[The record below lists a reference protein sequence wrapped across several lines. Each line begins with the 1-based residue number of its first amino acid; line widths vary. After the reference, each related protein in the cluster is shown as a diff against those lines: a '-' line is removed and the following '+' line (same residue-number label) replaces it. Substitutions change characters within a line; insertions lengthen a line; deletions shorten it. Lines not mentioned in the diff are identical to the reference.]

1 MDKLPDLLCDRL
13 SDSELCIFLFHG
25 VIPCNTKMVRN
36 YTGKHMLLDC
46 FRECIR
52 RLCIAGYPLT
62 MEQAYAFLR
71 EGSPFPPRSFVIS
84 FDDGFEN
91 NYSVAM
97 PVLVELDVKPIIYVT
112 TSFVNSG
119 EQSWIDKIEAACEVS
134 GSFKLKFDW
143 LSDLGVI
150 RSREDKISLLKM
162 VRGFVKGNPQVDPLQ
177 LAVEFIDQIELS
189 TEPDYDDHLDKKLSW
204 EQVRHLNQAGL
215 ATIGGHSHSHRIL
228 SFLSDAD
235 LELEIDTSLE
245 LLACNAGVPS
255 DHYSYPEGLQHCFSS
270 TVISLLKDRGVKC
283 CPTAIDGSN
292 PVGSDPF
299 LLKRFLVA

>member
-1 MDKLPDLLCDRL
+1 
-13 SDSELCIFLFHG
+13 
-25 VIPCNTKMVRN
+25 MVRN
-36 YTGKHMLLDC
+36 YTGKHMKLDS
-46 FRECIR
+46 FRACMG
-52 RLCIAGYPLT
+52 RLCSAGYPLT
-62 MEQAYAFLR
+62 MEQAYECLR
-71 EGSPFPPRSFVIS
+71 EGSSFPPRSFIIS

-97 PVLVELDVKPIIYVT
+97 PVLMELDIKPIIYIT

-134 GSFKLKFDW
+134 GSFKLNFEW
-143 LSDLGVI
+143 LSDFDVI

-162 VRGFVKGNPQVDPLQ
+162 VRSFVKGNPQVDPLQ
-177 LAVEFIDQIELS
+177 LAIEFIDQMGLS
-189 TEPDYDDHLDKKLSW
+189 TELDYDEHLDKKLSW
-204 EQVRHLNQAGL
+204 EQVRHLDQAGL

-228 SFLSDAD
+228 GFLSDD
-235 LELEIDTSLE
+235 ELELEIDTSLE
-245 LLACNAGVPS
+245 LLSCNAGVPP
-255 DHYSYPEGLQHCFSS
+255 DHYSYPEGLQHCFSD

-299 LLKRFLVA
+299 LLKRIMVA